1 MQAAVKLVIEPVLE
15 ADFRECSY
23 GFRPKRSAHDAI
35 EEVRTWVTWGYRQ
48 VIDADLKACFD
59 SLSHD
64 GVIAAVRRRITDPW
78 ILRLIQRWLKASI
91 LDEGAIRSAVAGTP
105 QGGVISPLLAN
116 AYLHALD
123 VAWEEKG
130 RGAKLIRYCD
140 DYVILCRGN
149 PQPWFQRM
157 ERIVHD
163 LGLSLNA
170 EKTRGQGWVQLPRD
184 ALPAA
189 ADEGQSEATVLL
201 SVASHEGDA
210 ERAPEGS

>member
-1 MQAAVKLVIEPVLE
+1 MW
-15 ADFRECSY
+15 R
-23 GFRPKRSAHDAI
+23 G
-35 EEVRTWVTWGYRQ
+35 
-48 VIDADLKACFD
+48 
-59 SLSHD
+59 
-64 GVIAAVRRRITDPW
+64 RRR
-78 ILRLIQRWLKASI
+78 QC
-91 LDEGAIRSAVAGTP
+91 
-105 QGGVISPLLAN
+105 
-116 AYLHALD
+116 
-123 VAWEEKG
+123 
-130 RGAKLIRYCD
+130 GAKLIRYCD

-170 EKTRGQGWVQLPRD
+170 EKTRIVDAKDGFRLPRD